1 MKNTLLNTVFTLSIA
16 LFASGCQTTQPE
28 PQVAGRDIFVPST
41 VSVQGQA
48 LLKVLKEKKA
58 YDRKVPSPENTAAW
72 VALQE
77 ATEQATKL
85 GAEKA
90 IEVNEVIVT
99 EKNLRGVPV
108 LEIIPKDWKD
118 DGKVLV
124 YTHGGAYALFS
135 AYSTLPS
142 SGPMSRATGRKV
154 ISVDYTLVPIDN
166 WEKIQGDVL
175 KVFDALLAQ
184 GYTMDDIAL
193 YGDSAG
199 GGLATSTILN
209 LRDKGLGMPAVVVL
223 WAPWV
228 DLTNEGDSAN
238 SLSDED
244 PLLDYKNLL
253 KPSALAFA
261 DGLDL
266 NDPRVS
272 PIYADFRKGF
282 PPTLIQLGT
291 KEIFLS
297 TGVRLFQKLEA
308 QGQVATLDVYEG
320 MPHIFQQY
328 GITESKI
335 AIRKSAAFINKHLG
349 N

>member
-1 MKNTLLNTVFTLSIA
+1 MKKVLLNTVFVISIA

-28 PQVAGRDIFVPST
+28 PQVTGRDIFVPST

-48 LLKVLKEKKA
+48 LLKKLKEKKG
-58 YDRKVPSPENTAAW
+58 YSRKVPPLGETAAW

-77 ATEQATKL
+77 ATEQAAKE
-85 GAEKA
+85 GADKA
-90 IEVNEVIVT
+90 IKVNEVTVT
-99 EKNLRGVPV
+99 EKTLGGVPV

-142 SGPMSRATGRKV
+142 SGPMSRATGMKV

-166 WEKIQGDVL
+166 WEKIQGDVI
-175 KVFDALLAQ
+175 KVFEALLAE
-184 GYTMDDIAL
+184 GYTMDDIAM

-199 GGLATSTILN
+199 GGLATSTVLN
-209 LRDKGLGMPAVVVL
+209 LRDKGMGMPAVVVL

-228 DLTNEGDSAN
+228 DLTNVGDSAHTIAN
-238 SLSDED
+238 ED
-244 PLLDYKNLL
+244 PLLEYKNLL
-253 KPSALAFA
+253 EPCALLFA
-261 DGLDL
+261 DGLNL

-272 PIYADFRKGF
+272 PIYADFSKGF
-282 PPTLIQLGT
+282 PPALIQVGT
-291 KEIFLS
+291 KEILLS

-328 GITESKI
+328 GIPESEI
-335 AIRKSAAFINKHLG
+335 AISKSAVFIKKHLG